1 MTESRSYW
9 NITVPKSCL
18 SYSDPMKRSKKPFSY
33 FVINPCYITP
43 CFITPCFIN
52 QCFITP
58 CFIKPC
64 FITPCFIKPCFIPP
78 CFIKPCFINPVH
90 VLPIKSSPYF
100 ITCAIRQHDNRSL
113 LQRTAEGS
121 VFSSHNTNNALD
133 RSPPTMSEVCDT
145 PITNNHGG
153 TNSPTQ

>member
-1 MTESRSYW
+1 MTILR
-9 NITVPKSCL
+9 KSKIKNNPCFI
-18 SYSDPMKRSKKPFSY
+18 SPRF
-33 FVINPCYITP
+33 INPCFINPCFINP

-52 QCFITP
+52 PCFLTPSFINPCFITS
-58 CFIKPC
+58 CFINPCSINPC
-64 FITPCFIKPCFIPP
+64 FITPS
-78 CFIKPCFINPVH
+78 FINPVH
-90 VLPIKSSPYF
+90 VLPIQSSPYF

-145 PITNNHGG
+145 PITNNYGG